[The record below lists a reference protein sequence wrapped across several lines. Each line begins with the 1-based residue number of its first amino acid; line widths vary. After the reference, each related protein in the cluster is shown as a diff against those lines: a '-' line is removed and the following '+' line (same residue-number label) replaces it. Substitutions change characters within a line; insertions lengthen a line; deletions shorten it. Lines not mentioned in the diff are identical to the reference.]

1 MPLLGAALQLPQ
13 QATPANPA
21 AGYALLYVKSDNK
34 VYVKDSSGVESVV
47 GTGAGGPVMQTGTV
61 TITIPT
67 SAFSASVTVT
77 FTTGLFATAPS
88 VVATANAAP
97 TAVYASTQAPTNT
110 SVVIFAVR
118 RDGSNPATAQAIPVS
133 WQAFQ

>member
-61 TITIPT
+61 LITIPT
-67 SAFSASVTVT
+67 TAYFATVTVN
-77 FTTGLFATAPS
+77 FTPGLFAAVP
-88 VVATANAAP
+88 VVTATANAAP
-97 TAVYASTQAPTNT
+97 TAVYASTTLPTTT
-110 SVVIFAVR
+110 SVAIYAVR
-118 RDGSNPATAQAIPVS
+118 RDGSNPSSAQAITVS
-133 WQAFQ
+133 WMAFQ